1 VLVEKMRTGLGDQVM
16 EAVERI
22 VLLSTSNDI
31 TRAAVDHG
39 HVSGPMG
46 GGGGGSGLLHD
57 GARQLG
63 AG

>member
-39 HVSGPMG
+39 HVRARG
-46 GGGGGSGLLHD
+46 GGRGERGGGD
-57 GARQLG
+57 APPGARRCC
-63 AG
+63 